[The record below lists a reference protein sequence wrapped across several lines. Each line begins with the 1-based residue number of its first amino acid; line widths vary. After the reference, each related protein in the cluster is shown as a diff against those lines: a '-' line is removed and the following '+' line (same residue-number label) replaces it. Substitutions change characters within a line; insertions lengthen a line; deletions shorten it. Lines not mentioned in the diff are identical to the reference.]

1 MKYFKIVLAG
11 SLVAVLWCAI
21 AVVGGLRGWWLTPVA
36 EPGDSAAFVAAATEM
51 VDRASPGSV
60 ALIIMESGRTL
71 TEYYAPQTPRDGE
84 EVNRDTLF
92 PTASFSK
99 WPTAYA
105 VMLLAEAGKIDL
117 DAPISTYLTRWEL
130 PESGFDNDQV
140 SVRRLLSHTAGLVDG
155 LGFGDYE
162 ADEALPTLEE
172 SLSRPRGSDDEQ
184 AQIELGR
191 EPGSEWDYSGGGY
204 LILQLIVE
212 EVSGM
217 SFGQYMQSAV
227 FEPLGMTRSTYGYL
241 GDLGNISGSYDRQG
255 DPAPLYRYAAAGA
268 TGLSS
273 SAADL
278 SRFAQAQIPGSS
290 VAPVLPL
297 ASVAAMRE
305 PHGREMGADIW
316 GLGTMLFAPTA
327 EGSFVFGHD
336 GANDPSINSSVR
348 INPDNGD
355 AIIALSTGPAYLAS
369 RITYE
374 WVLWQTGFPDF
385 IQSNLAIESAKRPIN
400 IGLLMIA
407 IGTIVMLVR
416 QRRRRSPQ
424 ADRESRQ

>member
-1 MKYFKIVLAG
+1 
-11 SLVAVLWCAI
+11 
-21 AVVGGLRGWWLTPVA
+21 
-36 EPGDSAAFVAAATEM
+36 
-51 VDRASPGSV
+51 
-60 ALIIMESGRTL
+60 
-71 TEYYAPQTPRDGE
+71 
-84 EVNRDTLF
+84 
-92 PTASFSK
+92 
-99 WPTAYA
+99 
-105 VMLLAEAGKIDL
+105 MLLAEAGKIDL

-255 DPAPLYRYAAAGA
+255 NPAPLYRYAAAGA

-385 IQSNLAIESAKRPIN
+385 IQSNLAIESAKRPMN
-400 IGLLMIA
+400 IGLLVIA
-407 IGTIVMLVR
+407 VGTIVMLVR

>member
-1 MKYFKIVLAG
+1 MKYFKTI
-11 SLVAVLWCAI
+11 LVGLLVGVLWCAI

-36 EPGDSAAFVAAATEM
+36 ERGDSAAFVTAATDM

-60 ALIIMESGRTL
+60 ALLIMESGRTL

-105 VMLLAEAGKIDL
+105 VMLLVEAGKIDL

-130 PESGFDNDQV
+130 PESGFDHDQV

-155 LGFGDYE
+155 LGFGDYG

-172 SLSRPRGSDDEQ
+172 SLSQPRGSGDEQ
-184 AQIELGR
+184 PQIMIGR
-191 EPGSEWDYSGGGY
+191 DPGSEWDYSGGSY
-204 LILQLIVE
+204 LILQLLVE

-217 SFGQYMQSAV
+217 GFAQYMQRAI
-227 FEPLGMTRSTYGYL
+227 FEPLGMGRSTYEYA
-241 GDLGNISGSYDRQG
+241 GDLGNISGSYDRRG

-278 SRFAQAQIPGSS
+278 SRFVQAQIPDSP
-290 VAPVLPL
+290 VTPVLSL
-297 ASVAAMRE
+297 AGVEAMRE
-305 PHGREMGADIW
+305 PHGRKMGADIW

-385 IQSNLAIESAKRPIN
+385 IQSNLAIDSAKLPVN
-400 IGLLMIA
+400 TGLLVIA
-407 IGTIVMLVR
+407 LGTIVMLVR
-416 QRRRRSPQ
+416 QRRRRSPP
-424 ADRESRQ
+424 ADRASRP